1 MVLEVERKFL
11 LGAYPDDRIAGGSL
25 AVEKVYLIDQT
36 YLALSDGEEL
46 RVRRLKDALTGEAEY
61 VLTYKS
67 GFGLVRQE
75 VEQPISG
82 KLYEEL
88 MSKVRLTPLIKERT
102 IARTAEGI
110 TVEIDRYSQFSLIV
124 VEVEFASEEEAIR
137 FSPPDW
143 FGEEISS
150 SKLYSNKQLW
160 RQLNHA

>member
-1 MVLEVERKFL
+1 MALEVERKFL
-11 LGAYPDDRIAGGSL
+11 LDGYPEDLITDGTL
-25 AVEKVYLIDQT
+25 EVQKVYLIDQT

-46 RVRRLKDALTGEAEY
+46 RVRRLTDAATGLSEY

-88 MSKVRLTPLIKERT
+88 MSKVRLNPLVKERT
-102 IARTAEGI
+102 VAKMSNGLV
-110 TVEIDRYSQFSLIV
+110 VEIDRYSQFSLTV
-124 VEVEFASEEEAIR
+124 VEVEFASEEDAMN
-137 FSPPDW
+137 FAPPKW
-143 FGEEISS
+143 FGEEIST

-160 RQLNHA
+160 KQLNHA

>member
-1 MVLEVERKFL
+1 MALEVERKFL
-11 LGAYPDDRIAGGSL
+11 LDGYPEDLITDGTL
-25 AVEKVYLIDQT
+25 EVQKVYLIDQT

-46 RVRRLKDALTGEAEY
+46 RVRRLTDAATGLSEY

-88 MSKVRLTPLIKERT
+88 MSKVRLNPLVKERT
-102 IARTAEGI
+102 IAKMSNGLV
-110 TVEIDRYSQFSLIV
+110 VEIDRYSQFSLTV
-124 VEVEFASEEEAIR
+124 VEVEFASEEDAMN
-137 FSPPDW
+137 FAPPKW
-143 FGEEISS
+143 FGEEIST

-160 RQLNHA
+160 KQLNHA